1 MEILSECE
9 RVWAC
14 VSECERMWVSACV
27 SQCVYEC
34 EKMWESVCVC
44 VEMEGKHWNV
54 ERIKAGKWKLQIFC
68 LSKQVI
74 LDLILKQFKR
84 ILSYHM
90 FLSKL
95 IIWQLWPM
103 DYAGCSFSGYM

>member
-54 ERIKAGKWKLQIFC
+54 ERIKAKIANL
-68 LSKQVI
+68 LLVETS
-74 LDLILKQFKR
+74 
-84 ILSYHM
+84 
-90 FLSKL
+90 FLGFNFET
-95 IIWQLWPM
+95 I
-103 DYAGCSFSGYM
+103 